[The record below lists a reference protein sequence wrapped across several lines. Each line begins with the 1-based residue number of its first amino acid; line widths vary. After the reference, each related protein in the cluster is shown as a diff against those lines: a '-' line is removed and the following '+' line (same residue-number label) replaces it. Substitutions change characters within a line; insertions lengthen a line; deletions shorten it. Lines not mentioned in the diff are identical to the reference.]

1 MSLKSNPAYAV
12 PLDTERVAKAAFPKG
27 NPYLTLQ
34 DELGS
39 IFEDADFADQ
49 FSKVGQ
55 SAIPPWRLA
64 LVTIMQFRE
73 NLSDRQAAEA
83 VRSRIDWKYLLRLEL
98 TDTGFDH
105 SVLSEFRG
113 RLLAGKLEQV
123 LLDKLLERCAQL
135 GLVKGGGKQRTDST
149 RILGAVR
156 DLNRLE
162 VVGESV
168 RAALNDLAVL
178 APDWL
183 QQIAPE
189 DWYARYGRRIE
200 DYRLPSKKAER
211 IAYAEQVG
219 ADGAYLLKCLA
230 ESAIAEEG
238 FALSTVQTVE
248 SLWLYHYKEVETEDG
263 LVLRWKSN
271 QELTVRETP
280 CIESPYDVEVRYRR
294 RCGTTWT
301 GYITHLSETC
311 DDDSVHLVTHVM
323 TTHARSHEAQCIE
336 GIHDALIAK
345 QLRPA
350 EHYVD
355 AAYVDALLLASE
367 QKKGI
372 ETVGPARV
380 DPSWQNRTEGAY
392 SVDQFEIDWENE
404 QVICPQGKVSRKW
417 KAHTRASGDPY
428 LYARFRLRDCA
439 ACKALE
445 RCTKAAAGYRS
456 LSLLPQ
462 AANEAL
468 ARARALQRTKA
479 GQKRYRRRAG
489 IEGTISQA
497 VRSCGLRRSRYIGL
511 AKNHLQNLAVGAALN
526 IDRLFNWFQDIPF
539 AKTRISHFSALK
551 FA

>member
-27 NPYLTLQ
+27 NPYLTLH
-34 DELGS
+34 DELGP
-39 IFEDADFADQ
+39 IFADADFAVQ

-73 NLSDRQAAEA
+73 KLSDRQAAEA

-113 RLLAGKLEQV
+113 RLLAGNLEQ
-123 LLDKLLERCAQL
+123 LLLNKLLERCAQL

-178 APDWL
+178 APEWL

-189 DWYARYGRRIE
+189 DWYARYGRRVE

-219 ADGAYLLKCLA
+219 ADGAYLLECLSKSKHA
-230 ESAIAEEG
+230 EAG
-238 FALSTVQTVE
+238 FALSTVQTVQ
-248 SLWLYHYKEVETEDG
+248 SLWSYHYKEVETEAG
-263 LVLRWKSN
+263 VVLRWKSN
-271 QELTVRETP
+271 KELTVRETP
-280 CIESPYDVEVRYRR
+280 CIESPYDTEVRYRR

-301 GYITHLSETC
+301 GYIAHLSETC

-345 QLRPA
+345 QLQPA

-367 QKKGI
+367 QNKGI

-404 QVICPQGKVSRKW
+404 QVTCPQGKVSRQW
-417 KAHTRASGDPY
+417 KAHTRTSGDPY
-428 LYARFRLRDCA
+428 LHVTFRLKDCA
-439 ACKALE
+439 ACKAVDQ
-445 RCTKAAAGYRS
+445 CTKAAAGYRT
-456 LSLLPQ
+456 LNLLPQ
-462 AANEAL
+462 PAHEAL
-468 ARARALQRTKA
+468 AAARAQQKTKA

-497 VRSCGLRRSRYIGL
+497 VRSCSLRRSRYIGL
-511 AKNHLQNLAVGAALN
+511 AKNHLQNVAVGAALN
-526 IDRLFNWFQDIPF
+526 IDRLFNWFQGVPF

-551 FA
+551 VA

>member
-1 MSLKSNPAYAV
+1 MSLKSQPVYAV
-12 PLDTERVAKAAFPKG
+12 PADTERVATATFKKG
-27 NPYLTLQ
+27 NPYLTLH
-34 DELGS
+34 DELGV
-39 IFEDADFADQ
+39 IFEDSDFAEQ
-49 FSKVGQ
+49 FSSTGQ
-55 SAIPPWRLA
+55 PGVPPWRLA

-73 NLSDRQAAEA
+73 QLSDRQAAEA
-83 VRSRIDWKYLLRLEL
+83 VRSRIDWKYLLQLEL

-113 RLLAGKLEQV
+113 RLLKGNLEHL
-123 LLDKLLERCAQL
+123 LLDKLLKRCAQL

-200 DYRLPSKKAER
+200 DYRLPSKKADR
-211 IAYAEQVG
+211 VAYAEQVG
-219 ADGAYLLKCLA
+219 ADGAYLLECLSESKYA
-230 ESAIAEEG
+230 EDG
-238 FALSTVQTVE
+238 FALSTVQTVQ
-248 SLWLYHYKEVETEDG
+248 SLWSYHYKEVEEEDG
-263 LVLRWKSN
+263 VVLRWKSN
-271 QELTVRETP
+271 KELTVRETP
-280 CIESPYDVEVRYRR
+280 CIESPYDVEVLYRR

-301 GYITHLSETC
+301 GYIAHLSETC

-323 TTHARSHEAQCIE
+323 TTDARSHEAQCIE

-367 QKKGI
+367 QNKGI

-380 DPSWQNRTEGAY
+380 DPSWQSRTEGAY
-392 SVDQFEIDWENE
+392 STDQFEIDWENK
-404 QVICPQGKVSRKW
+404 QVICPQGKTSREW
-417 KAHTRASGDPY
+417 KAHTRTNGDPY
-428 LYARFRLRDCA
+428 LYARFRLKDCA
-439 ACKALE
+439 ACKALHL
-445 RCTKAAAGYRS
+445 CTRSAAGYRS

-462 AANEAL
+462 PAHEAL
-468 ARARALQRTKA
+468 AKARAQQRTKA

-489 IEGTISQA
+489 IEGTISQG
-497 VRSCGLRRSRYIGL
+497 VRSCGLRRSRYIGQ
-511 AKNHLQNLAVGAALN
+511 AKTHLQNVAVGAALN
-526 IDRLFNWFQDIPF
+526 IDRLFNWFQGVPL
-539 AKTRISHFSALK
+539 AKTRVSHFSALK
-551 FA
+551 VV